1 MRMRGMGVA
10 EIETSPFWGHSS
22 PSGLDED
29 RHTAFRVVVRPWSC
43 VFCSRFYFVALN
55 LTMFSGVQVSTGCG
69 LWWFRVSFIRIPS
82 AIQMF
87 EAGGPWRGSA
97 GTPGVFTRYN
107 GMQLVTGM
115 YICTQYV
122 STSKYRCAID
132 VRSIWH
138 ILSKNALF
146 QQESKAMIHVMPRC
160 PKDLKKNMISWEP
173 KGSPQCNRR
182 NKALLRDYQPP

>member
-1 MRMRGMGVA
+1 MKMRGMGVA

-87 EAGGPWRGSA
+87 EAGGALTGKRWHSRSFHTLQWDATSNGYVHLYSICVYIQISLCNWCSFNLTYFIQKCPLPARIESDDSCDA
-97 GTPGVFTRYN
+97 AMPQRSQKKYDIMGT
-107 GMQLVTGM
+107 
-115 YICTQYV
+115 
-122 STSKYRCAID
+122 
-132 VRSIWH
+132 
-138 ILSKNALF
+138 
-146 QQESKAMIHVMPRC
+146 
-160 PKDLKKNMISWEP
+160 
-173 KGSPQCNRR
+173 
-182 NKALLRDYQPP
+182 

>member
-1 MRMRGMGVA
+1 MKMRGMGVA

-29 RHTAFRVVVRPWSC
+29 RHNAFRVVVRPWSC

-55 LTMFSGVQVSTGCG
+55 LTVFSGVQVSTGCG
-69 LWWFRVSFIRIPS
+69 RWFRVSFIRIPS

-122 STSKYRCAID
+122 STSKYRCAKLMFVQSDIFYPKMP
-132 VRSIWH
+132 SS
-138 ILSKNALF
+138 SKNRKRWFMWCRDAPKI
-146 QQESKAMIHVMPRC
+146 SKKYDIM
-160 PKDLKKNMISWEP
+160 
-173 KGSPQCNRR
+173 GT
-182 NKALLRDYQPP
+182 